1 MKLLKK
7 VAKLSKKEKYLLTCS
22 YGPDS
27 MALFYYLLNKDID
40 FEVAHVNYHILDQA
54 DNDEAGIK
62 EFANKYNIK
71 VHVLST
77 FMPKGVNEEIW
88 ARDVRYE
95 YFVKLAHELNIKN
108 VLVAHNEGDNIETY
122 FLQKKRGGVYLT
134 YGLEKERK
142 RDDIKIIRPL
152 LDITKQDLEK
162 YCIDN
167 KIPYSIDPSN
177 FDSKFQRNAIR
188 KELAKLSKSEK
199 EKILVEIKQ
208 KNLQNLTILS
218 KYASLGLPKYI
229 NTKSELFKKMT
240 NEEFQLMLIYLLKKK
255 NIFVPISEGRVV
267 NLREIINQNKAT
279 HQERINDEYFLSY
292 DYGIIRI
299 VKKTK
304 KYEYRLG
311 DLNSKNEVFS
321 LNKDSEFLG
330 LLKNKFP
337 ITIKPAIEGDSYR
350 FNNMT
355 LKVKREFIS
364 WKMPSYLREVWPGIF
379 DKNGY
384 LVYVPRYQS
393 KAKKGGLLNF
403 KIKQLLC

>member
-188 KELAKLSKSEK
+188 KELVKLSKSEK

-218 KYASLGLPKYI
+218 KYESLGLPKYI

-321 LNKDSEFLG
+321 LNKDSELLG

-350 FNNMT
+350 FNYMT

-393 KAKKGGLLNF
+393 NLKKGGLLNF

>member
-1 MKLLKK
+1 
-7 VAKLSKKEKYLLTCS
+7 
-22 YGPDS
+22 

-218 KYASLGLPKYI
+218 KYESLGLPKYI

>member
-1 MKLLKK
+1 
-7 VAKLSKKEKYLLTCS
+7 
-22 YGPDS
+22 

-167 KIPYSIDPSN
+167 KISYSIDPSN

-188 KELAKLSKSEK
+188 KELVKLSKSEK
-199 EKILVEIKQ
+199 ERILVEIKQ

-218 KYASLGLPKYI
+218 KYESLGLPKYI

-321 LNKDSEFLG
+321 LNKDSELLG

-350 FNNMT
+350 FNYMT

-393 KAKKGGLLNF
+393 NLKKGGLLNF

>member
-1 MKLLKK
+1 
-7 VAKLSKKEKYLLTCS
+7 
-22 YGPDS
+22 

-218 KYASLGLPKYI
+218 KYESLGLPKYI

-403 KIKQLLC
+403 KIKQLLCW

>member
-1 MKLLKK
+1 
-7 VAKLSKKEKYLLTCS
+7 
-22 YGPDS
+22 

-188 KELAKLSKSEK
+188 KELVKLSKSEK

-218 KYASLGLPKYI
+218 KYESLGLPKYI

-321 LNKDSEFLG
+321 LNKDSELLG

-350 FNNMT
+350 FNYMT

-393 KAKKGGLLNF
+393 NLKKGGLLNF

>member
-188 KELAKLSKSEK
+188 KELAKLSKREK
-199 EKILVEIKQ
+199 EKILAEIKQ

-218 KYASLGLPKYI
+218 KYESLGLPKYI

-384 LVYVPRYQS
+384 LVYVPRYQN
-393 KAKKGGLLNF
+393 KVKKGGLLNF

>member
-22 YGPDS
+22 YGQDS

-199 EKILVEIKQ
+199 EKILAEIKQ

-218 KYASLGLPKYI
+218 KYESLGLPKYI

-384 LVYVPRYQS
+384 LVYVPRYQN
-393 KAKKGGLLNF
+393 KVKKDGLLNF
-403 KIKQLLC
+403 NIKQLLC

>member
-188 KELAKLSKSEK
+188 KELAKLSKREK
-199 EKILVEIKQ
+199 EKILAEIKQ

-218 KYASLGLPKYI
+218 KYESLGLPKYI

>member
-255 NIFVPISEGRVV
+255 NIFVPISEGRVL

>member
-1 MKLLKK
+1 
-7 VAKLSKKEKYLLTCS
+7 
-22 YGPDS
+22 

-62 EFANKYNIK
+62 EFANQYNIK

-188 KELAKLSKSEK
+188 KELVKLSKSEK
-199 EKILVEIKQ
+199 ERILVEIKQ

-218 KYASLGLPKYI
+218 KYESLGLPKYI

-321 LNKDSEFLG
+321 LNKDSELLG

-350 FNNMT
+350 FNYMT

-384 LVYVPRYQS
+384 LIYVPRYQS
-393 KAKKGGLLNF
+393 NLKKGGLLNF
-403 KIKQLLC
+403 KIKQLLCW

>member
-199 EKILVEIKQ
+199 EKILAEIKQ

-218 KYASLGLPKYI
+218 KYESLGLPKYI

-255 NIFVPISEGRVV
+255 NIFVPISEGRAV

-321 LNKDSEFLG
+321 LNKDSELLG

-337 ITIKPAIEGDSYR
+337 ITIKPAIEGNSYR

-393 KAKKGGLLNF
+393 NLKKGGLLNF

>member
-188 KELAKLSKSEK
+188 KELAKLSKSEI

-218 KYASLGLPKYI
+218 KYESLGLPKYI

-292 DYGIIRI
+292 DYGIIRT

-304 KYEYRLG
+304 KCEYRLG

-393 KAKKGGLLNF
+393 KVKKGGLLNF

>member
-1 MKLLKK
+1 
-7 VAKLSKKEKYLLTCS
+7 
-22 YGPDS
+22 

-199 EKILVEIKQ
+199 EKILAEIKQ

-218 KYASLGLPKYI
+218 KYESLGLPKYI

-255 NIFVPISEGRVV
+255 NIFVPISEGRAV

-321 LNKDSEFLG
+321 LNKDSELLG

-337 ITIKPAIEGDSYR
+337 ITIKPAIEGNSYR

-393 KAKKGGLLNF
+393 NLKKGGLLNF